1 MNGPEIV
8 LQAAVD
14 DSEQPAVRLAAERLA
29 SSLSTAAGH
38 PVTVRCSFVA
48 SHDALDWSAADP
60 VVISSLLPE
69 VANYREPWP
78 QVESRLRAAYQALA
92 AKEGAVIFIAT
103 VLRHVPRAEAADRS
117 ELKLVRIRRLNL
129 LAAELSRETGA
140 YVIDLDRSLAD
151 IGASKLQTDY
161 RLNGQ
166 YAAEAAAKFI
176 ALALLSAGLDAYVSF
191 EIQDAA
197 KAIIAGTQLNLIVP
211 AVAAPDIVPSNVLKL
226 GAGRRK
232 QVVATV
238 VDTDKDSHAGWLI
251 HLLVTRQFGIGE
263 ALTKLKQSV
272 ARRGVRSSVV
282 MVVAAIRQALRGR
295 SRVGR

>member
-1 MNGPEIV
+1 MTGPEII
-8 LQAAVD
+8 LQAVVD
-14 DSEQPAVRLAAERLA
+14 DCEQSAVRLAAERLA
-29 SSLSTAAGH
+29 NSLTTAAGH
-38 PVTVRCSFVA
+38 SVTVRCTFVA
-48 SHDALDWSAADP
+48 SHDELNRSVGDP
-60 VVISSLLPE
+60 LVITSLLSE
-69 VANYREPWP
+69 VANYEEPWP
-78 QVESRLRAAYQALA
+78 QVERRLRATYKGLSG
-92 AKEGAVIFIAT
+92 ESAVIFVCT
-103 VLRHVPRAEAADRS
+103 VLRHVARS
-117 ELKLVRIRRLNL
+117 ENADQVKLKRIWIRRLNL

-151 IGASKLQTDY
+151 IRASKLQTDY

-176 ALALLSAGLDAYVSF
+176 ALAVLSAGLDAHISF

-197 KAIIAGTQLNLIVP
+197 RAIVAGSQLDLIVP
-211 AVAAPDIVPSNVLKL
+211 AVATVDIVPSNVLKL

-238 VDTDKDSHAGWLI
+238 VDTDKDHHAGWLI
-251 HLLVTRQFGIGE
+251 YLLVTRQFGIGD

-272 ARRGVRSSVV
+272 ARRGLRASAA
-282 MVVAAIRQALRGR
+282 MVVAAVGQALRSR

>member
-1 MNGPEIV
+1 MTGPEII
-8 LQAAVD
+8 LQAVVD
-14 DSEQPAVRLAAERLA
+14 DGEQSAVRLAAERLA
-29 SSLSTAAGH
+29 NSLTTAAGY
-38 PVTVRCSFVA
+38 PITVKCTFID
-48 SHDALDWSAADP
+48 SHNALNGSVGDAL
-60 VVISSLLPE
+60 VITSLLPE
-69 VANYREPWP
+69 VANYEEPWP
-78 QVESRLRAAYQALA
+78 QVERRLRETYQGLS
-92 AKEGAVIFIAT
+92 GQSPVIFICT
-103 VLRHVPRAEAADRS
+103 VLRHIARS
-117 ELKLVRIRRLNL
+117 ENADQVKLKRIRIRRLNL

-151 IGASKLQTDY
+151 IGASRLQTDY

-176 ALALLSAGLDAYVSF
+176 ALAVLSAGLDAHISF

-197 KAIIAGTQLNLIVP
+197 RAIVAGSQLNLIVP
-211 AVAAPDIVPSNVLKL
+211 AVAMVDIVPSNVLKL

-238 VDTDKDSHAGWLI
+238 VDTDKGHHAGWLI
-251 HLLVTRQFGIGE
+251 HLLVTRQFGIGD

-272 ARRGVRSSVV
+272 ARRGLRASAA
-282 MVVAAIRQALRGR
+282 MVVAAVGQALRSR